1 MLLEKWIKLFLLL
14 VILALLL
21 FCSTLKSTV
30 TIEQKKDLIEE
41 GNTKL
46 DTNTKDINNNTNKN
60 NKSTKSC
67 NTCDKGTCSGLGSNS
82 GPKSC
87 SEGGKSCNALLPVMD
102 PMYNM
107 REICKQSILL
117 EDHLFQKE
125 KRCHDCIC
133 KHFLTIEALAE
144 EAITLDKEQKYPE
157 MNILP
162 TKVRGITKKY
172 IDNHTSDK
180 QPPLTAQEL
189 REIRKELMQKCFKYF

>member
-14 VILALLL
+14 VIFALLL
-21 FCSTLKSTV
+21 FCSTLKSSVSIV
-30 TIEQKKDLIEE
+30 TKKDLIEE
-41 GNTKL
+41 
-46 DTNTKDINNNTNKN
+46 NKMN
-60 NKSTKSC
+60 NKLEIMNNSNKKSKKSC
-67 NTCDKGTCSGLGSNS
+67 DTCEKGTCSGLGSNS
-82 GPKSC
+82 GSKSC

-144 EAITLDKEQKYPE
+144 EAITLDKEQKHPE
-157 MNILP
+157 INILP
-162 TKVRGITKKY
+162 TKVRTITKKY
-172 IDNHTSDK
+172 IDNHTNEN
-180 QPPLTAQEL
+180 QAPLTAQEL
-189 REIRKELMQKCFKYF
+189 REIRKDLMQKCFKYF

>member
-14 VILALLL
+14 VIFALLL
-21 FCSTLKSTV
+21 FCSTLKTPKTSISIEST
-30 TIEQKKDLIEE
+30 KDLIEE
-41 GNTKL
+41 VKQDNK
-46 DTNTKDINNNTNKN
+46 KDIKVIE
-60 NKSTKSC
+60 KSQQSC

-144 EAITLDKEQKYPE
+144 EAITLDKEQKHPE
-157 MNILP
+157 INVLP
-162 TKVRGITKKY
+162 TKVRTITKKY
-172 IDNHTSDK
+172 IDNHTNEN

-189 REIRKELMQKCFKYF
+189 REIRKDLMQKCFKYF

>member
-14 VILALLL
+14 VIFALLL
-21 FCSTLKSTV
+21 FCSTLKTPKTSITV
-30 TIEQKKDLIEE
+30 ETTKDLIEE
-41 GNTKL
+41 VKQE
-46 DTNTKDINNNTNKN
+46 KDVKKDMNK
-60 NKSTKSC
+60 KEESC
-67 NTCDKGTCSGLGSNS
+67 EKGTCSGLGSNS

-157 MNILP
+157 MNELP
-162 TKVRGITKKY
+162 TKVRVITKKY
-172 IDNHTSDK
+172 IDNHTNEN
-180 QPPLTAQEL
+180 QPPLTAQQL
-189 REIRKELMQKCFKYF
+189 REIRKDLMQKCFKYF

>member
-14 VILALLL
+14 VIFALLL
-21 FCSTLKSTV
+21 FCSTLKTPKTSISVET
-30 TIEQKKDLIEE
+30 TKDLIEE
-41 GNTKL
+41 VKQE
-46 DTNTKDINNNTNKN
+46 KDVKKDMNK
-60 NKSTKSC
+60 KGESC
-67 NTCDKGTCSGLGSNS
+67 NTCEKGSCSGLGSNS

-144 EAITLDKEQKYPE
+144 EAITLDKDLKHPE
-157 MNILP
+157 INVLP
-162 TKVRGITKKY
+162 TKVRTITKKY
-172 IDNHTSDK
+172 IDNHTNEN
-180 QPPLTAQEL
+180 QPPLTAQQL
-189 REIRKELMQKCFKYF
+189 REIRKDLMQKCFKYF

>member
-14 VILALLL
+14 VIFALLL
-21 FCSTLKSTV
+21 FCSTLKSSVSIV
-30 TIEQKKDLIEE
+30 TKKDLIEE
-41 GNTKL
+41 
-46 DTNTKDINNNTNKN
+46 NKMN
-60 NKSTKSC
+60 NKLEIMNNSNKKSKKSC
-67 NTCDKGTCSGLGSNS
+67 DTCEKGTCSGLGSNS
-82 GPKSC
+82 GSKSC

-107 REICKQSILL
+107 REIFKQSILL

-144 EAITLDKEQKYPE
+144 EAITLDKEQKHPE
-157 MNILP
+157 INILP
-162 TKVRGITKKY
+162 TKVRTITKKY
-172 IDNHTSDK
+172 IDNHTSEN

-189 REIRKELMQKCFKYF
+189 REIRKDLMQKCFKYF

>member
-14 VILALLL
+14 VIFALLL
-21 FCSTLKSTV
+21 FCSTLKTPKTSISIEST
-30 TIEQKKDLIEE
+30 KDLIEE
-41 GNTKL
+41 VKQDNK
-46 DTNTKDINNNTNKN
+46 KDIKVIG
-60 NKSTKSC
+60 KSQQSC
-67 NTCDKGTCSGLGSNS
+67 NTCEKGTCSGLGSNS

-144 EAITLDKEQKYPE
+144 EAITLDKEQKHPE
-157 MNILP
+157 INALP
-162 TKVRGITKKY
+162 TKVRTITKKY
-172 IDNHTSDK
+172 IDNHTNEN
-180 QPPLTAQEL
+180 QPPLTAQQL
-189 REIRKELMQKCFKYF
+189 REIRKDLMQKCFKYF

>member
-14 VILALLL
+14 VIFALLL
-21 FCSTLKSTV
+21 FCSTLKSSVSIV
-30 TIEQKKDLIEE
+30 TKKDLIEE
-41 GNTKL
+41 
-46 DTNTKDINNNTNKN
+46 NKMN
-60 NKSTKSC
+60 NKLEIMNNSNKKSKKSC
-67 NTCDKGTCSGLGSNS
+67 DTCEKGTCSGLGSNS
-82 GPKSC
+82 GSKSC

-144 EAITLDKEQKYPE
+144 EAITLDKEQKHPE
-157 MNILP
+157 INILP
-162 TKVRGITKKY
+162 TKVRTITKKY
-172 IDNHTSDK
+172 IDNHTSEN

-189 REIRKELMQKCFKYF
+189 REIRKDLMQKCFKYF

>member
-41 GNTKL
+41 IK
-46 DTNTKDINNNTNKN
+46 KDNKSDVMNKN
-60 NKSTKSC
+60 NNSNKSKKSC
-67 NTCDKGTCSGLGSNS
+67 NTCDKGTCSGLGSDS

-144 EAITLDKEQKYPE
+144 EAITLDKEQKHPE
-157 MNILP
+157 INVLP

-172 IDNHTSDK
+172 INNHTNEN
-180 QPPLTAQEL
+180 QHPLTAQEL
-189 REIRKELMQKCFKYF
+189 REIRKDLIQKCFKYF

>member
-41 GNTKL
+41 IK
-46 DTNTKDINNNTNKN
+46 KDNKSDVMNKN
-60 NKSTKSC
+60 NNSNNKSKKSC